1 MIVDL
6 ISPGR
11 SSPPFQFARPDET
24 SQFDSWEFCPVAAR
38 QVILVD
44 FRSLGDSPSR
54 SELRAW
60 QSARLRQLLAQVAGR
75 NPFWTNRWRQAQVSP
90 EQITGC
96 DDLHRLPLVTKSEI
110 LADQRA
116 HPPYGTNLTFPR
128 EHYSRLHQ
136 TSGTTG
142 QPMRWLDT
150 PESWGWILDCW
161 RQLFGWMGLTP
172 RDRLYYAFS
181 FGPFLGFWAGFEGA
195 NRLGNLCIAGGGTS
209 SEARLQSLLENE
221 VTIVCCTPTYALRL
235 AEVARDKGLDL
246 PGSRVRQLLVAGE
259 PGGNI
264 PATRQLIESA
274 WGARVVDHWGMT
286 ELGPLAIECAEEPGM
301 LRVLETE
308 CIAEVLDPHSLQP
321 VGEGEEGELVITNLG
336 RVGSP
341 LIRYRTGDRVRLARN
356 SQMPNSQTVPTSHKA
371 AGFLRLEGG
380 ILGRVDDM
388 VTIRGNNLY
397 PSALEDAIRSVPGV
411 AEFRIHLWDGVGL
424 QRLELEI
431 EPLAGLSSNE
441 IVALIGRLEQLVRER
456 FLFRAEVRTVGV
468 GELPRFEMKARRFWR
483 HPVTDGGGTPSG

>member
-1 MIVDL
+1 MAIVDL
-6 ISPGR
+6 ISPGG
-11 SSPPFQFARPDET
+11 SSPSFQFARPDET
-24 SQFDSWEFCPVAAR
+24 SQLSPAELFPGAKP
-38 QVILVD
+38 QVMLVD
-44 FRSLGDSPSR
+44 SRTPGASPSR

-60 QSARLRQLLAQVAGR
+60 QSARLRHLLDQVDGR
-75 NPFWTNRWRQAQVSP
+75 NPFWTARWRQAGVSCHD
-90 EQITGC
+90 ITSV
-96 DDLHRLPLVTKSEI
+96 DDLPRLPVVTKSEI

-116 HPPYGTNLTFPR
+116 QPPYGTNLTFAR
-128 EHYSRLHQ
+128 EAYSRLHQ

-161 RQLFGWMGLTP
+161 RQLFGWMGLTSN
-172 RDRLYYAFS
+172 DRMYFAFS

-209 SEARLQSLLENE
+209 SEARLQALLDHE

-235 AEVARDKGLDL
+235 AEVAREKGLDL
-246 PGSRVRQLLVAGE
+246 PGSAVRGLLVAGE

-264 PATRQLIESA
+264 PATRQLIEQA
-274 WGARVVDHWGMT
+274 WGARVFDHWGMT
-286 ELGPLAIECAEEPGM
+286 ELGPLAIECAEEPGT

-308 CIAEVLDPHSLQP
+308 CLAEVLNPQTLLP
-321 VGEGEEGELVITNLG
+321 VADGEEGELVITNLG

-341 LIRYRTGDRVRLARN
+341 LIRYRTGDRVRVAPAARGG
-356 SQMPNSQTVPTSHKA
+356 Q
-371 AGFLRLEGG
+371 GFLRLEGG

-397 PSALEDAIRSVPGV
+397 PSALEDVVRSVPGV
-411 AEFRIHLWDGVGL
+411 AEFRIHLWDGLGL

-431 EPLAGLSSNE
+431 EPLAGLSPGEVS
-441 IVALIGRLEQLVRER
+441 ALSHRVEQLVRER

-483 HPVTDGGGTPSG
+483 HPVTRGGGTPSG

>member
-1 MIVDL
+1 MAE
-6 ISPGR
+6 P
-11 SSPPFQFARPDET
+11 
-24 SQFDSWEFCPVAAR
+24 
-38 QVILVD
+38 QVMLVD
-44 FRSLGDSPSR
+44 SRSLGGTPSR
-54 SELRAW
+54 PELRAW
-60 QSARLRQLLAQVAGR
+60 QSARLRQLLAQVSES
-75 NPFWTNRWRQAQVSP
+75 NPFWTNRWRAAGVDP
-90 EQITGC
+90 RTIRGC
-96 DDLHRLPLVTKSEI
+96 DDLAQLPLVSKSEI

-116 HPPYGTNLTFPR
+116 HPPYGTNLTWPR
-128 EHYSRLHQ
+128 EAYSRLHQ

-142 QPMRWLDT
+142 HPMRWLDT

-209 SEARLQSLLENE
+209 SEARLQALLDNE

-235 AEVARDKGLDL
+235 AEVAREKGLDL
-246 PGSRVRQLLVAGE
+246 PGSRVRGLLVAGE

-264 PATRQLIESA
+264 PATRELIERG
-274 WGARVVDHWGMT
+274 WGARVFDHWGMT
-286 ELGPLAIECAEEPGM
+286 ELGPLAIECAEEPGTLQM
-301 LRVLETE
+301 LETE
-308 CIAEVLDPHSLQP
+308 CVAEVLDPLTLQP
-321 VGEGEEGELVITNLG
+321 VEEGEEGELVITNLG
-336 RVGSP
+336 RTGTP
-341 LIRYRTGDRVRLARN
+341 LIRYRTGDRVRLAPPR
-356 SQMPNSQTVPTSHKA
+356 VA
-371 AGFLRLEGG
+371 GEGFLRLQGG

-397 PSALEDAIRSVPGV
+397 PSALEDAIRTVAGV

-431 EPLAGLSSNE
+431 EPVPGLSPAE
-441 IVALIGRLEQLVRER
+441 VEGLTHRVEQLVRER
-456 FLFRAEVRTVGV
+456 FLFRAEVRSVGV

-483 HPVTDGGGTPSG
+483 HPVTGAGGTPSE

>member
-1 MIVDL
+1 MG
-6 ISPGR
+6 PE
-11 SSPPFQFARPDET
+11 P
-24 SQFDSWEFCPVAAR
+24 
-38 QVILVD
+38 QVLLVD
-44 FRSLGDSPSR
+44 ARSLGDSPSR
-54 SELRAW
+54 SQLRAW
-60 QSARLRQLLAQVAGR
+60 QSARLRHLLDQVAGK
-75 NPFWTNRWRQAQVSP
+75 NPFWTQRWREAGVDPTTIQ
-90 EQITGC
+90 GC
-96 DDLHRLPLVTKSEI
+96 DDLAQLPLVTKSEI

-116 HPPYGTNLTFPR
+116 HPPYGTNLTWPR
-128 EHYSRLHQ
+128 EAYSRLHQ

-142 QPMRWLDT
+142 HPMRWLDT

-161 RQLFGWMGLTP
+161 RQLFGWMGLTHA
-172 RDRLYYAFS
+172 DRLYYAFS

-209 SEARLQSLLENE
+209 SEARLQALLDNE

-235 AEVARDKGLDL
+235 AEVAREKGLDL
-246 PGSRVRQLLVAGE
+246 PGSRVRGLLVAGE

-264 PATRQLIESA
+264 PATRQLIEQG
-274 WGARVVDHWGMT
+274 WGARVFDHWGMT
-286 ELGPLAIECAEEPGM
+286 ELGPLAIECAGEPGT
-301 LRVLETE
+301 LQVLETE
-308 CIAEVLDPHSLQP
+308 CVAEVLDPRTLQP
-321 VGEGEEGELVITNLG
+321 VGGGEEGELVITNLG

-341 LIRYRTGDRVRLARN
+341 LIRYRTGDRVRV
-356 SQMPNSQTVPTSHKA
+356 TPT
-371 AGFLRLEGG
+371 AGEGRCFLRLPGG

-397 PSALEDAIRSVPGV
+397 PAALEDVIRGLPGV

-431 EPLAGLSSNE
+431 EPLAGLSPDEVS
-441 IVALIGRLEQLVRER
+441 VLAQRLEQLVRER

-483 HPVTDGGGTPSG
+483 HPVTDAGGTPSG

>member
-1 MIVDL
+1 MAW
-6 ISPGR
+6 P
-11 SSPPFQFARPDET
+11 
-24 SQFDSWEFCPVAAR
+24 
-38 QVILVD
+38 QVMLVD
-44 FRSLGDSPSR
+44 SRSFGGSPSR
-54 SELRAW
+54 SELKAW
-60 QSARLRQLLAQVAGR
+60 QSARLRELLAQVSGR
-75 NPFWTNRWRQAQVSP
+75 NPFWTQRWREAGVDPRSLG
-90 EQITGC
+90 GC
-96 DDLHRLPLVTKSEI
+96 DDLSQLPLVTKAEI

-116 HPPYGTNLTFPR
+116 HPPYGTNLTWPR
-128 EHYSRLHQ
+128 EAYSRLHQ

-142 QPMRWLDT
+142 HPMRWLDT

-209 SEARLQSLLENE
+209 SEARLQALLDNE
-221 VTIVCCTPTYALRL
+221 ATIVCCTPTYALRL
-235 AEVARDKGLDL
+235 AEVAREKGLDL
-246 PGSRVRQLLVAGE
+246 TGSAVRGLLVAGE

-264 PATRQLIESA
+264 PATRELIEQG
-274 WGARVVDHWGMT
+274 WGARVFDHWGMT
-286 ELGPLAIECAEEPGM
+286 ELGPLAIECADDPGTLQM
-301 LRVLETE
+301 LETE
-308 CIAEVLDPHSLQP
+308 CVAEVLNPRTLQP
-321 VGEGEEGELVITNLG
+321 VEAGEEGELVITNLG

-341 LIRYRTGDRVRLARN
+341 LIRYRTGDRVRLAPPR
-356 SQMPNSQTVPTSHKA
+356 VADK
-371 AGFLRLEGG
+371 GFLRLRGG

-397 PSALEDAIRSVPGV
+397 PAALEDVIRSIPGV

-431 EPLAGLSSNE
+431 EPLAGFSPTE
-441 IVALIGRLEQLVRER
+441 VAALTHRVEQLVRER
-456 FLFRAEVRTVGV
+456 FLFRAEVRAVGV

-483 HPVTDGGGTPSG
+483 HPATGAGGTPSE